1 MNTEGDRMHANSM
14 ESALRRLC
22 DKAAI
27 PRKSFHKLR
36 KTYPSVL
43 NEKAFTI
50 LGIQKQLRH
59 KDPAT
64 TTRFYIRDRSG
75 KSAIVDKVSATLA
88 DPRMEKA
95 IEALNMSV

>member
-1 MNTEGDRMHANSM
+1 MQKIMQQRM
-14 ESALRRLC
+14 ESAL
-22 DKAAI
+22 KM
-27 PRKSFHKLR
+27 
-36 KTYPSVL
+36 KT

-50 LGIQKQLRH
+50 LEIQKQLRH

-75 KSAIVDKVSATLA
+75 KSAIVDKVNATPA

-95 IEALNMSV
+95 IEALNMAV